1 MTGTDER
8 CNSCSRSGTPSRGD
22 NLIPQPV
29 FQPDFVVE
37 LGDKDFP
44 APKIKREGIKDVGP
58 QLGAFFKSSKDLTHN
73 LYFFK

>member
-1 MTGTDER
+1 MSVAKVVAVVVLPLGETI
-8 CNSCSRSGTPSRGD
+8 CFLSLCSSLT
-22 NLIPQPV
+22 LEK
-29 FQPDFVVE
+29 FVVE

-44 APKIKREGIKDVGP
+44 APKIKREGIRDVGP